1 MAAIEKKTQSSLHLR
16 SNSLLSAAHPLV
28 SQFEEHLH
36 PLVSQFEEHLQRLRG
51 SEATSS
57 LSSSSV
63 CHKLNDML
71 DLHDYT
77 DKLLQLP
84 IEQVLAQESSQF
96 ASKYHNLLQAISR
109 FSARNSK
116 VARSIAILRKLRYNK
131 GVQEKKVLES
141 SEYMISEAVLVN
153 FLITGSKEK
162 ATRN

>member
-84 IEQVLAQESSQF
+84 IEQVLAQECEIDV
-96 ASKYHNLLQAISR
+96 LTLISH
-109 FSARNSK
+109 FFLN
-116 VARSIAILRKLRYNK
+116 KLKRIFVYK
-131 GVQEKKVLES
+131 
-141 SEYMISEAVLVN
+141 
-153 FLITGSKEK
+153 
-162 ATRN
+162 